1 MSGAALVL
9 KQLVYR
15 SKATAKFSEDDL
27 LKITSDSIPFNREN
41 NITGILLFDG
51 EYFFQVLEGK
61 SDVVHALYEHIKG
74 DSRHTNIVKVTELVV
89 HKRDFGEWLLRA
101 LTVNEG
107 SRCYWLPSD
116 LTLNREG
123 RMFAL
128 LNSFASGRWRNCLSD
143 SERKSISAKI
153 TTAAT
158 SIARFENS
166 HIQFAFQPIIDTFK
180 GKITSLE
187 ALIRSD
193 DGKFPEAILDCLDGE
208 EKYKFDLESKA
219 IAIAQGAK
227 LLNPSQSLSINLCP
241 GAMTYLPDVGEY
253 LCKLLGESG
262 LKPEQLVL
270 EVTETEIIKEND
282 AFFEAVERVRSRGIR
297 IAIDDFGAGYAGL
310 SLLADFSPD
319 KIKLDRKITTG
330 IHENGH
336 RQAITE
342 AVLEFANAMGIPLVV
357 EGVETIEEWL
367 WLQHIGV
374 QRFQGFLFAKPC
386 LNGIAEVK
394 FKVDGGETL

>member
-27 LKITSDSIPFNREN
+27 LKITSDSIPFNQEN

-61 SDVVHALYEHIKG
+61 SDVVHALYEYIKE

-330 IHENGH
+330 IHESGH

-367 WLQHIGV
+367 WLQHMGV